1 MAIFKDEVYNH
12 NPGTVFANQA
22 EME

>member
-1 MAIFKDEVYNH
+1 MAIFKDKVYNH